1 MAVRF
6 EGEQTLLRIYVR
18 NTDRSGWSNTTDALL
33 GCALKQRLAGA
44 TVSPGICGL
53 DASGQ
58 LLEPHWWSLVR
69 PVPAIVEIFDSP
81 RAIGAFLSSVDDIVD
96 EGLATLERA
105 HVLVH
110 RKRSDPK
117 EQVGQRLEVPAAPSS
132 FANLPSPEEFPIMK
146 RSEEGQLLRIF
157 IDNSDLLGKERL
169 YKAIVHKAH
178 QLGLTWAAVL
188 RPESGFGAHH
198 RFHSSVGSE
207 YVSEQPILIE
217 LVDTSEKIQSLL
229 PYVDEVV
236 AEGLI
241 TIEGVRLIRF
251 LPDRSQSPAI

>member
-1 MAVRF
+1 M
-6 EGEQTLLRIYVR
+6 
-18 NTDRSGWSNTTDALL
+18 SGH
-33 GCALKQRLAGA
+33 
-44 TVSPGICGL
+44 
-53 DASGQ
+53 

-81 RAIGAFLSSVDDIVD
+81 RAIGAFLSSVDEIVH

-110 RKRSDPK
+110 RKRNDPK
-117 EQVGQRLEVPAAPSS
+117 EQVRLEVPAAPSP

-157 IDNSDLLGKERL
+157 IDNSDLLGKEKL

-178 QLGLTWAAVL
+178 ELGLTWAAVM

-217 LVDTSEKIQSLL
+217 LVDTTEKIQSLL
-229 PYVDEVV
+229 PFVDEVV
-236 AEGLI
+236 GEGLI

-251 LPDRSQSPAI
+251 LAEREKVPAPG